1 MLQKPIILTPGDP
14 AGIGAEISLKAWQQ
28 GCNDFVI
35 FEDAARL
42 QSLANDFG
50 MDIPITSLPNLGAYE
65 PDSHALQVMPISWDT
80 APIAGKPE
88 TANAPMVIE
97 AIKDAASLVQA
108 GQAAAMVTNPIAK
121 ATLYESGFAYP
132 GHTEFLGS
140 LCTPDQGA
148 PLMMLA
154 CDDLRVVPLTVH
166 IPLAEVASNVT
177 SEAIINACR
186 LMATSLYRYEQVND
200 PHIAICGLNP
210 HAGEQGTMGQE
221 DATII
226 APAIAA
232 LRAENI
238 NVTGP
243 HPADTLFHAEARSR
257 YDAVLGM
264 YHDQVLIPLKTID
277 FYGGVNIT
285 LGLDFIRTSPD
296 HGTGFDIAGQGLA
309 RPDSLIAA
317 IKQARRMASA
327 QTGNAS

>member
-35 FEDAARL
+35 FENAARL
-42 QSLANDFG
+42 QSLANNLG
-50 MDIPITSLPNLGAYE
+50 MDIAITSLPHLGAYE
-65 PDSHALQVMPISWDT
+65 PDCDALQVMPISWDT

-97 AIKDAASLVQA
+97 AIKDAAGLVQA
-108 GQAAAMVTNPIAK
+108 GYAAAMVTNPIAK
-121 ATLYESGFAYP
+121 ATLYEAGFAYP

-140 LCTPDQGA
+140 LCTPDHGA

-166 IPLAEVASNVT
+166 IPLTEVASNIT

-186 LMATSLYRYEQVND
+186 LMAKSLYRYEQVND

-210 HAGEQGTMGQE
+210 HAGEQGSMGQE
-221 DATII
+221 DALII

-238 NVTGP
+238 HVTGP

>member
-186 LMATSLYRYEQVND
+186 LMARSLYRYEQVND

-243 HPADTLFHAEARSR
+243 HPADTLFHAEARSS

-309 RPDSLIAA
+309 HPDSLIAA

-327 QTGNAS
+327 HTGNAS